1 MNATLRTGLLV
12 GAVAAAQIAGARIAD
27 AQSLLLDFG
36 TDTTF
41 RGLSTA
47 SPDGSG
53 NHWNNIATG
62 VFYVDM
68 VDTTGA
74 PTTLDFG
81 FSTPVGTDSYNGP
94 AGPTDGATLAT
105 DVLNTDIDAAAL
117 GDLGE
122 LTAAFDFM
130 AERNVRF
137 EIQGLDPSKLYDL
150 EFFGS
155 HKFDTDA
162 ATTYTVFTDNTYST
176 AVATTSL
183 NVFEPGSP
191 WLHNRDTVATLSGVA
206 PQTSD
211 ILYVEFTGADGG
223 YGYLNAMKITAVPEP
238 ASALIAAFAA
248 GFGLVGRRVR

>member
-12 GAVAAAQIAGARIAD
+12 GAAALVAGAPFAS

-36 TDTTF
+36 SDATF

-47 SPDGSG
+47 SPDGNG
-53 NHWNNIATG
+53 NYWNNIATG

-68 VDTTGA
+68 VDTSGA
-74 PTTLDFG
+74 ATTVDFG
-81 FSTPVGTDSYNGP
+81 FSSPVGTDSYNGP

-117 GDLGE
+117 GDLGQ

-137 EIQGLDPSKLYDL
+137 EIQGLDPSMVYDL

-155 HKFDTDA
+155 HKFDTDP
-162 ATTYTVFTDNTYST
+162 ATTYTVYTDNTYST
-176 AVATTSL
+176 PVATTSL
-183 NVFEPGSP
+183 EVFEPGSP
-191 WLHNRDTVATLSGVA
+191 WLHNRDATATLSGVA
-206 PQTSD
+206 PQVSD

-223 YGYLNAMKITAVPEP
+223 FGYLNAMKITGVPEP
-238 ASALIAAFAA
+238 ASAVVAAFAV
-248 GFGLVGRRVR
+248 GLGVFGRRVR